1 MIHASFIEKLSTDFV
16 IYAPER
22 KEIVIA
28 QIKNDGKSSNVAI
41 ESTNIKC
48 GIPNEWIRLPETTD
62 SIKDIRL
69 IVNVPTDMQDDTCEL
84 QFTLVQLKDAA
95 QQSLQL
101 KTTLKIVSQ
110 KFKGFQAPV
119 TVNERA

>member
-1 MIHASFIEKLSTDFV
+1 M
-16 IYAPER
+16 
-22 KEIVIA
+22 
-28 QIKNDGKSSNVAI
+28 
-41 ESTNIKC
+41 ESTKISC
-48 GIPNEWIRLPETTD
+48 GIPNEWIKLPETTD

-69 IVNVPTDMQDDTCEL
+69 IVNVPTDVQDDTCEL
-84 QFTLVQLKDAA
+84 QFILVQLKDTA

-101 KTTLKIVSQ
+101 KTKLKIVSQ

>member
-1 MIHASFIEKLSTDFV
+1 MIFASEK
-16 IYAPER
+16 
-22 KEIVIA
+22 KEILIGK
-28 QIKNDGKSSNVAI
+28 IKEDGSKI
-41 ESTNIKC
+41 TLESIKMSC
-48 GIPNEWIRLPETTD
+48 GIPNEWIKLPETAD

-69 IVNVPTDMQDDTCEL
+69 FVNVPLDVQDDTCEL

-110 KFKGFQAPV
+110 KFKGF
-119 TVNERA
+119 